1 MTEETTNEF
10 ATEPVPDSATVGWFR
25 VAMVAAMVSF
35 SLPMF
40 LTGLEISV
48 IHSPSQTLLI
58 LIVGSLILTLI
69 GCVTAAIGASTRL
82 SSYMLNR
89 VAFGRRGAALVNLA
103 FAISL
108 LGWFGVNIDLFSS
121 AVLRLATDIFGY
133 SLPVWPVEL
142 FAGIAMTVT
151 TVFGFRAINILSMIL
166 TPVLI
171 AVTAQLIAG
180 SLEMTSVSELM
191 AIHVNSGASFGDGVS
206 AVVGA
211 VIVGAV
217 ILPDITRFI
226 RHWRGAVYVVLIA
239 YFLVNLTVTIAG
251 GLSATALGDDDLL
264 NIMITLGIGFAAFAI
279 VILGSWVLNS
289 LNLYSTMLSVES
301 TLPKLNPTVLVVVLG
316 LLGTIAAFL
325 DVLEHFLSFLFYLS
339 IIFVPVA
346 GVIIVDFLFV
356 RRAAYHES
364 RKVLEVSFRPAA
376 VISWLVGAAVALV
389 GSWGWISLSSIAA
402 IDAMLVAGFT
412 YFLLS
417 YLAAKKKPTQ
427 KSAQSGG
434 TIP

>member
-1 MTEETTNEF
+1 M
-10 ATEPVPDSATVGWFR
+10 S
-25 VAMVAAMVSF
+25 
-35 SLPMF
+35 
-40 LTGLEISV
+40 I
-48 IHSPSQTLLI
+48 Q
-58 LIVGSLILTLI
+58 
-69 GCVTAAIGASTRL
+69 
-82 SSYMLNR
+82 
-89 VAFGRRGAALVNLA
+89 
-103 FAISL
+103 
-108 LGWFGVNIDLFSS
+108 
-121 AVLRLATDIFGY
+121 
-133 SLPVWPVEL
+133 
-142 FAGIAMTVT
+142 
-151 TVFGFRAINILSMIL
+151 
-166 TPVLI
+166 
-171 AVTAQLIAG
+171 
-180 SLEMTSVSELM
+180 
-191 AIHVNSGASFGDGVS
+191 VNSGASFGDGVS

-251 GLSATALGDDDLL
+251 GLSATALGDEDLL

-316 LLGTIAAFL
+316 VLGTIAAFM

-356 RRAAYHES
+356 RRAAYQES

-376 VISWLVGAAVALV
+376 VISWLLGAAVALV
-389 GSWGWISLSSIAA
+389 GSWGWVSLSNIAA

-417 YLAAKKKPTQ
+417 YLTAKKKPTQ
-427 KSAQSGG
+427 NGVQSGG
-434 TIP
+434 AIQ